1 MVSQINVKQQQEV
14 SMSKSKSKLQY
25 GLAERLEDIPSI
37 GCNVEVAVAIVIS
50 MSEQQSSV
58 VNTSHIR
65 DIFKNSKALLH
76 KHGGPIG
83 RGYIHYNI
91 LSFSDRL
98 TRELKSLEKGG
109 ALTTF
114 KIKNK
119 INVALTEKGLEI
131 FKIDNF
137 TKTELALWLTSKNDY
152 ERNFVAALSY
162 VNSINTSSN
171 QILAVG
177 DLAQLSSLLG
187 KAFISKNK
195 ELYAKLQ
202 NSIKFQ
208 KVAT

>member
-1 MVSQINVKQQQEV
+1 
-14 SMSKSKSKLQY
+14 MSKSKSKLQY

-76 KHGGPIG
+76 KHGGPLG
-83 RGYIHYNI
+83 PSGQGGYIHYNI